1 MEGDTAMSVKI
12 ITDSAADLPKEI
24 AKQHGIEVL
33 PLLVYLGEQ
42 EFRDG
47 ETMNPKEMFKG
58 MREGKV
64 YKTAQVPLQV
74 FREQFQQMAERDE
87 VCIYVA
93 FSSALS
99 GTYQS
104 AVLARNEILE
114 DYPDFKLEVIDTKCA
129 SMGFGLVV
137 LKAAQLAAE
146 GRSQAEILEA
156 IRYHAE
162 HMEHIF
168 TVDNLEYLH
177 RGGRVSR
184 TAAFIGGLLNIKPV
198 LHVDDGRL
206 IPIEKL
212 RGRRKVLDRMVAIMQ
227 ERGTRQSE
235 QVIGISHGDDLETA
249 EALRD
254 MIREKFGSKEFII
267 SQIGGAVGAHSGPG
281 TLALF
286 FLNQL

>member
-1 MEGDTAMSVKI
+1 M
-12 ITDSAADLPKEI
+12 
-24 AKQHGIEVL
+24 L
-33 PLLVYLGEQ
+33 PLMVYLDNQ

-47 ETMNPKEMFKG
+47 ETMNPQEMFQG

-64 YKTAQVPLQV
+64 YKTAQVPLQI
-74 FREQFQQMAERDE
+74 FREVFQRHAENGDT
-87 VCIYVA
+87 CIYVA

-104 AVLARNEILE
+104 GVLAKNEILE
-114 DYPDFKLEVIDTKCA
+114 DYPDVKLEVVDTKCA

-137 LKAAQLAAE
+137 LMAAELAAQGKSME
-146 GRSQAEILEA
+146 EILEA
-156 IRYHAE
+156 IRFHAL

-168 TVDNLEYLH
+168 TVDNLEYLY
-177 RGGRVSR
+177 RGGRVSK

-198 LHVDDGRL
+198 LDVEDGKL

-212 RGRRKVLDRMVAIMQ
+212 RGRRKVLDRMVAIMA
-227 ERGTRQSE
+227 ERGVSQDR
-235 QVIGISHGDDLETA
+235 QVIGISHGDDI
-249 EALRD
+249 EAAHSLRD
-254 MIREKFGSKEFII
+254 MIRERFGCKDFVI

-286 FLNQL
+286 FLNRLNPAH

>member
-1 MEGDTAMSVKI
+1 MTVKI
-12 ITDSAADLPKEI
+12 LTDSAADLPKELVV
-24 AKQHGIEVL
+24 QLSIEML
-33 PLLVYLGEQ
+33 PLMVYLDNQ

-47 ETMNPKEMFKG
+47 ETLNPKEMFQG

-64 YKTAQVPLQV
+64 YKTAQVPLHT
-74 FREQFQQMAERDE
+74 FREAFQQHAESGDT
-87 VCIYVA
+87 CIYVA

-114 DYPDFKLEVIDTKCA
+114 DYPDAQLTVIDTKCA

-137 LKAAQLAAE
+137 LMAAKLARE
-146 GRSQAEILEA
+146 GKTVEEILEA
-156 IRYHAE
+156 IRFHAM

-168 TVDNLEYLH
+168 TVDNLEYLY
-177 RGGRVSR
+177 RGGRVSK

-198 LHVDDGRL
+198 LDVEDGKL

-212 RGRRKVLDRMVAIMQ
+212 RGRRKVLDRMVAIMS
-227 ERGTRQSE
+227 ERGTSPE
-235 QVIGISHGDDLETA
+235 VQVIGISHGDDIEAA
-249 EALRD
+249 ESLRE
-254 MIREKFGSKEFII
+254 MIRERFGCKEFII

-286 FLNQL
+286 FLNKLNPVL

>member
-1 MEGDTAMSVKI
+1 MTVKI
-12 ITDSAADLPKEI
+12 ITDSAADLPKELV
-24 AKQHGIEVL
+24 AQHGIEVL
-33 PLLVYLGEQ
+33 PLMVYLDSQ

-47 ETMNPKEMFKG
+47 ETMNPKEMFQG

-64 YKTAQVPLQV
+64 YKTAQVPLQI
-74 FREQFQQMAERDE
+74 FREVFQRHAENGDT
-87 VCIYVA
+87 CIYVA

-104 AVLARNEILE
+104 AVLAKNEILE
-114 DYPDFKLEVIDTKCA
+114 DYPDVRLVVVDTKCA

-137 LKAAQLAAE
+137 LKAAELAAQ
-146 GRSQAEILEA
+146 GKSQEEILEA
-156 IRYHAE
+156 IRFHAH

-168 TVDNLEYLH
+168 TVDNLEYLY
-177 RGGRVSR
+177 RGGRVSK

-198 LHVDDGRL
+198 LHVEDGKL

-212 RGRRKVLDRMVAIMQ
+212 RGRRKVLDRMTAIMA
-227 ERGTRQSE
+227 ERGVSQDQ
-235 QVIGISHGDDLETA
+235 QVIGISHGDDI
-249 EALRD
+249 EAAHNLRD
-254 MIREKFGSKEFII
+254 MIRERFGSKDFII

-286 FLNQL
+286 FLNKLNPSR

>member
-1 MEGDTAMSVKI
+1 MSVKI
-12 ITDSAADLPKEI
+12 ITDSAADLPKELL
-24 AKQHGIEVL
+24 KQQGIDVL

-42 EFRDG
+42 EYRDG
-47 ETMNPKEMFKG
+47 ETMNPKEMFQG

-74 FREQFQQMAERDE
+74 FRDKFLACAERDE
-87 VCIYVA
+87 TCVYVA
-93 FSSALS
+93 FSSGLS

-137 LKAAQLAAE
+137 LQAAKLALE
-146 GRSQAEILEA
+146 GRSQEEIVEA
-156 IRYHAE
+156 VRFHAL

-168 TVDNLEYLH
+168 TVDNLEYLY

-184 TAAFIGGLLNIKPV
+184 TAAFIGSLLNIKPV
-198 LHVDDGRL
+198 LHVDDGKL

-212 RGRRKVLDRMVAIMQ
+212 RGRRKVLDRMVAIMS
-227 ERGTRQSE
+227 ERGVKQDA
-235 QVIGISHGDDLETA
+235 QVIGISHGDDLEAA
-249 EALRD
+249 ESLRD
-254 MIREKFGSKEFII
+254 MIKERFGSREFII

-286 FLNQL
+286 FLNQLPGE

>member
-1 MEGDTAMSVKI
+1 MSVKI
-12 ITDSAADLPKEI
+12 ITDSAADLPKELI
-24 AKQHGIEVL
+24 DQHGIDVL

-47 ETMNPKEMFKG
+47 ETMNPKEMFQG

-64 YKTAQVPLQV
+64 YKTAQVPLQA
-74 FREQFQQMAERDE
+74 FREKFQIYAERNE
-87 VCIYVA
+87 ACIYVA

-114 DYPDFKLEVIDTKCA
+114 DYPDFQLEVIDTKCA

-137 LKAAQLAAE
+137 LKAVQLAAQ
-146 GRSQAEILEA
+146 GRSLAEIVEA
-156 IRYHAE
+156 VRFHAQ

-168 TVDNLEYLH
+168 TVDNLEYLY

-212 RGRRKVLDRMVAIMQ
+212 RGRRKVLDRMVAIMA
-227 ERGTRQSE
+227 ERGVRDEE
-235 QVIGISHGDDLETA
+235 QTIGISHGDDLETA
-249 EALRD
+249 EALRN
-254 MIREKFGSKEFII
+254 MITEKFGCQSFII
-267 SQIGGAVGAHSGPG
+267 SQIGGSVGAHSGPG

-286 FLNQL
+286 FLNQLPVQ